1 MTAAVQPLVRACKVR
16 ACLQMNAFGRM
27 MEEMLVSRATQS
39 KSDAPATCNREL
51 SQVTARA
58 YLLALAV
65 SLGSCSASGVVQN
78 WTSAPESSS
87 APDLSQPNYRRVVAD
102 NIKTILPNSA
112 SLGDLEI
119 SEVRRVDHVKG
130 PSWITC
136 LKFYPQI
143 NPDSTATGE
152 PGATSSLPGTTNRG
166 GPQYYAIFIQDNK
179 VIDSRLSVV
188 IDQCHSQTFQP
199 FDLNA
204 SPAAKRG

>member
-1 MTAAVQPLVRACKVR
+1 MTAAVQPLVRA
-16 ACLQMNAFGRM
+16 
-27 MEEMLVSRATQS
+27 MEKTLESRAAQR

-51 SQVTARA
+51 SQVTTRA

-130 PSWITC
+130 PS
-136 LKFYPQI
+136 
-143 NPDSTATGE
+143 
-152 PGATSSLPGTTNRG
+152 
-166 GPQYYAIFIQDNK
+166 
-179 VIDSRLSVV
+179 
-188 IDQCHSQTFQP
+188 
-199 FDLNA
+199 
-204 SPAAKRG
+204 

>member
-51 SQVTARA
+51 SQVTAGA

-78 WTSAPESSS
+78 WTSAPAISP
-87 APDLSQPNYRRVVAD
+87 APDVSQPNYRHIVAD
-102 NIKTILPNSA
+102 SIKTIFPNSA
-112 SLGDLEI
+112 SLGDFEI

-130 PSWITC
+130 PAWITC
-136 LKFYPQI
+136 LRFYPQI

-152 PGATSSLPGTTNRG
+152 PGASSAPGT
-166 GPQYYAIFIQDNK
+166 
-179 VIDSRLSVV
+179 
-188 IDQCHSQTFQP
+188 
-199 FDLNA
+199 
-204 SPAAKRG
+204 